1 MSKFLLLAF
10 RNVFRNR
17 RRTAMTLMMVAGGV
31 TGLLLAGGYF
41 QFMTDGLRESTIRN
55 GLGHIQY
62 FQRRTLSPRR
72 SASARHGD
80 RQLASGGGTGAS
92 TPHVRGVAPRIEF
105 YGMVSNGQK
114 SAVYMGSAVDPNAER
129 SLGFTRRI

>member
-41 QFMTDGLRESTIRN
+41 RFMTDGLRESTIRN
-55 GLGHIQY
+55 GLGHIQI
-62 FQRRTLSPRR
+62 FNAEHFKRDEVRVLDTGIDDWGRVAARVASIPARSRRGAPHRVL
-72 SASARHGD
+72 RHGVE
-80 RQLASGGGTGAS
+80 RPEIFCLHGQ
-92 TPHVRGVAPRIEF
+92 RG
-105 YGMVSNGQK
+105 
-114 SAVYMGSAVDPNAER
+114 R
-129 SLGFTRRI
+129 SQCRKEPGIHA

>member
-41 QFMTDGLRESTIRN
+41 RFMTDGLRESTIRN
-55 GLGHIQY
+55 GLGHIQI
-62 FQRRTLSPRR
+62 F
-72 SASARHGD
+72 
-80 RQLASGGGTGAS
+80 
-92 TPHVRGVAPRIEF
+92 
-105 YGMVSNGQK
+105 
-114 SAVYMGSAVDPNAER
+114 NAEHFKRDEVRVLDTGIDDWGRVAARVASILTCAAWRPASSSTAWCRTARNLRFTWAAR
-129 SLGFTRRI
+129 SIPMPKGAWDSRLI